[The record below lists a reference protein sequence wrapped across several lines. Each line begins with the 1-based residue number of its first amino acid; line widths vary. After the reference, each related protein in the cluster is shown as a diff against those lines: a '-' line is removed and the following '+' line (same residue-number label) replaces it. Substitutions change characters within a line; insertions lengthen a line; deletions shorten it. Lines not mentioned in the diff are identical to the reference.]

1 MNCPHCNRAI
11 CLEKPIKKLNYVTRG
26 KIEESLKNDTMWNL
40 FSERKFAETMFN
52 QRFNFFVLSFSII
65 ISSIVLI
72 YTQENKLITCI
83 NPIAVLGFIFV
94 LLFGLSL
101 YKSFLHVRIY
111 VRMVQEHTKEENSIF
126 NLTAQELKTYPSWKR
141 KISVLEIMGK
151 FIPAFCVFSLFFAA
165 ILILI
170 FN

>member
-1 MNCPHCNRAI
+1 
-11 CLEKPIKKLNYVTRG
+11 
-26 KIEESLKNDTMWNL
+26 
-40 FSERKFAETMFN
+40 
-52 QRFNFFVLSFSII
+52 
-65 ISSIVLI
+65 
-72 YTQENKLITCI
+72 
-83 NPIAVLGFIFV
+83 
-94 LLFGLSL
+94 
-101 YKSFLHVRIY
+101 
-111 VRMVQEHTKEENSIF
+111 MVQEHTKEENSIF